1 METEESTPPDD
12 HQYIRTT
19 PMNEL
24 DLQLMIVDSEWGQQI
39 APELSLKL
47 STMGVKPVQSADGK
61 MYVPKEKLWGLLS
74 YYTRD
79 MRLGNLD
86 KDSYIISVEWL
97 EYAGVCL
104 RLDLVK
110 SFLSSLSMVI
120 TMLELSQSRNGFLRK
135 RLGTFT
141 QEHFNEFSD
150 TDKKKGL
157 FNKNPKG
164 GQ

>member
-104 RLDLVK
+104 RLDL
-110 SFLSSLSMVI
+110 
-120 TMLELSQSRNGFLRK
+120 
-135 RLGTFT
+135 
-141 QEHFNEFSD
+141 
-150 TDKKKGL
+150 
-157 FNKNPKG
+157 
-164 GQ
+164 